1 MERNNVIST
10 KRMQSETQQE
20 VSCDVML
27 PDYRPEIR
35 RVISVEGTA
44 SCEGKYLSG
53 DELEIDGSVTY
64 TVLYIGSDGDGAQ
77 RLSSLSETSPFTAH
91 IPMKET
97 GEDGDGDR
105 YTPADI
111 AVSLTAEQCSC
122 RVSAP
127 RKAALSSRLRIG
139 VLSSRECDVSLRS
152 DKAAGEVRR
161 KSCERSS
168 SSVREYR
175 ASFECG
181 GEMSEKAGAS
191 LVSAKGSV
199 CVSDARVTAEG
210 VKFTGEA
217 YIDILMR
224 DESGGYGIR
233 SARAAVDEVIPMDS
247 GAKTDAGQLA
257 CVFPEVTM
265 TEVNMGDDGTVTW
278 SMEYDAAADVMTRRK
293 ADVTEDAYLP
303 GARGEEVKRE
313 KISVL
318 DAVTASNGRLTLSH
332 TAAAQ
337 QGSGNA
343 KLGAAWGRAECD
355 KPVLKNGRVSLSG
368 KIKLG
373 WVLTDGDDAVT
384 GEGAVPFRYETEA
397 KPTENVAD
405 VGAGADDGDTEILL
419 PFSKCSVTLCDLS
432 ARHDGDKLSFV
443 CETGISMLA
452 MREREA
458 SALTSIARSAEEDE
472 NDGTH
477 EAMLRVYVPD
487 DDEDAWSVEKKFR
500 LGHAPEKHGGN
511 YIIG

>member
-64 TVLYIGSDGDGAQ
+64 TVLYVGGDGDSAQ
-77 RLSSLSETSPFTAH
+77 RLSSLSETAPFTAH
-91 IPMKET
+91 IPMKT
-97 GEDGDGDR
+97 QNGSGEEDR
-105 YTPADI
+105 YTPSDI

-127 RKAALSSRLRIG
+127 RKAALLSRVRIG

-152 DKAAGEVRR
+152 DKNAGEVRR
-161 KSCERSS
+161 KNRESSS

-181 GEMSEKAGAS
+181 GEMTEKPGAS

-199 CVSDARVTAEG
+199 CVSDARVTADG

-217 YIDILMR
+217 YLDILMR
-224 DESGGYGIR
+224 DEGGGYGR
-233 SARAAVDEVIPMDS
+233 KCARAAIDEVIPTDS
-247 GAKTDAGQLA
+247 GAKGDAGQLA

-265 TEVNMGDDGTVTW
+265 TEVNMSDDGEITW
-278 SMEYDAAADVMTRRK
+278 SMEYDAAADVTTRRK

-318 DAVTASNGRLTLSH
+318 DAAAASNGRLTLSH
-332 TAAAQ
+332 TAAVQ

-343 KLGAAWGRAECD
+343 KLSAVWGRAECD
-355 KPVLKNGRVSLSG
+355 KPILKNGRVSLSG
-368 KIKLG
+368 KLKLG
-373 WVLTDGDDAVT
+373 WSLTDGDDTVT

-397 KPTENVAD
+397 KSAD
-405 VGAGADDGDTEILL
+405 GGDEDGAEALL
-419 PFSKCSVTLCDLS
+419 PFSKCAVTLCELG
-432 ARHDGDKLSFV
+432 ARQDGDKLTFV
-443 CETGISMLA
+443 CEVGISVLA
-452 MREREA
+452 MREREE
-458 SALTSIARSAEEDE
+458 SLLTSVSRRASEEDE
-472 NDGTH
+472 SGGAH
-477 EAMLRVYVPD
+477 EAMLCVYVPD
-487 DDEDAWSVEKKFR
+487 DDEDAWAVEKKFR
-500 LGHAPEKHGGN
+500 LGHSPDEHGGK